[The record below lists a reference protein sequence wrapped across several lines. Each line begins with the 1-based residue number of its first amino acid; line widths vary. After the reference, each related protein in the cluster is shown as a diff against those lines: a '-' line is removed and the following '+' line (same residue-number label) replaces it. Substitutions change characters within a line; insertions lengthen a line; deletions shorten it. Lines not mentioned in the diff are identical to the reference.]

1 MTTRGDMVAAIT
13 AYMAARKR
21 VQGFDSAPTWRH
33 GFSVHEAVMKYPL
46 EVGGELTGQLWVVGF
61 PRANT
66 LKFRLQRVLD
76 APLCRLDY
84 TNETHP
90 NSIDGYTNGLVPM
103 FVTGPHYHSWP
114 INPRFFRG
122 ATRPPKLHDALP
134 YMEPGKTFDAVLRWF
149 CTDTNIES
157 LPGSH
162 LIGLPEPG
170 TLL

>member
-1 MTTRGDMVAAIT
+1 MATREDMVAAIT

-21 VQGFDSAPTWRH
+21 IQGFDSAPTWGH

-46 EVGGELTGQLWVVGF
+46 EVGGELMGQLWVVGF
-61 PRANT
+61 PRAKA
-66 LKFRLQRVLD
+66 LKFRLQIVLD
-76 APLCRLDY
+76 APICRLDF
-84 TNETHP
+84 TDETHP

-103 FVTGPHYHSWP
+103 HVTGPHYHAWP
-114 INPRFFRG
+114 INQRFFRG

-149 CTDTNIES
+149 CTDTNIDS